1 MFRPYT
7 PKGDRQKKPY
17 HSDRFYVPKEIA
29 KESIDDPIVGEDLKK
44 LKAAIGECDSFFMRN
59 EAIVY
64 VPAAKNKDALKF
76 LRSRGYAQ
84 LMELSAV
91 DYLAVRGEFEIFYEL
106 LSVEKNRRLRLKIV
120 IKEKEAVESAADL
133 WRSANWS
140 ERECY
145 DMFGVI
151 FNNHPRLCRILMPND
166 WSGHPLLRSYPLQGD
181 EFAQWYEIDAIYG
194 KEFREKI
201 GAENRDAARID
212 RNDTRRF
219 ARLGYEVAFGAE
231 PKDEITPI
239 KYVEKRVPILYD
251 DFDPL
256 KQKALDKRK

>member
-7 PKGDRQKKPY
+7 PKGDIQKKPY
-17 HSDRFYVPKEIA
+17 HSDRFYAPKEIA
-29 KESIDDPIVGEDLKK
+29 KEPITDPLVKDDLAK
-44 LKAAIGECDSFFMRN
+44 LEAAIEGCNSFFMRN

-64 VPAAKNKDALKF
+64 VPAAKNKAALT
-76 LRSRGYAQ
+76 LLQSLGYTQ

-91 DYLAVRGEFEIFYEL
+91 DYLAQRGEFEIFYEL
-106 LSVEKNRRLRLKIV
+106 LSVEKSRRLRLKVI
-120 IKEKEAVESAADL
+120 IKEKETIESVADL

-151 FNNHPRLCRILMPND
+151 FNNHPHLCRILMPND
-166 WSGHPLLRSYPLQGD
+166 WAGHPLLRSYPLQGD
-181 EFAQWYEIDAIYG
+181 EFARWYEVDKIYG
-194 KEFREKI
+194 KEFRDKI
-201 GAENRDAARID
+201 GPENRDAGRID
-212 RNDTRRF
+212 RGDTKKF
-219 ARLGYEVAFGAE
+219 ARLGYEVAYGAE
-231 PKDEITPI
+231 PKDEVTPI
-239 KYVEKRVPILYD
+239 KYVEKRTPILYD